1 MDNVEI
7 LFLLI
12 SIFSL
17 GLCIIGYAMI
27 REMNENIK
35 ILDQEIQKKADIQ
48 EMKDELNEPEP
59 FIDGVDSR
67 RDKPKYLPLEF
78 EKPITGE
85 EIFQKHLQDFY
96 NKEFKNETMVDF
108 NELEKTELDSIKNS
122 VGFAMYRLNQSLDEF
137 SKILKEEIKR
147 LNSKNL

>member
-35 ILDQEIQKKADIQ
+35 ILDQEIQK
-48 EMKDELNEPEP
+48 MKDELNEQEP
-59 FIDGVDSR
+59 FIDGVR
-67 RDKPKYLPLEF
+67 VLNRKP
-78 EKPITGE
+78 
-85 EIFQKHLQDFY
+85 
-96 NKEFKNETMVDF
+96 
-108 NELEKTELDSIKNS
+108 
-122 VGFAMYRLNQSLDEF
+122 
-137 SKILKEEIKR
+137 
-147 LNSKNL
+147 